1 MSLLLCSLLFGSAVT
16 LGNVADVQ
24 AGKQIK
30 TETKQTIN
38 NTKTKKK
45 VSDDQ
50 TSGKTGRNEENKAG
64 EGAQT
69 DIAES
74 KVTFFVLPVYTQGTT
89 AISIDRDIG
98 IGQIMDVGFTDRNF
112 AVAVYDS
119 LFEAGWMGTPGQSVK
134 EVLGS
139 FTGMIKADGYARK
152 VTYIA
157 SAQMATFIP
166 SFEIKDISKEFNTQ
180 EEANKIYKQLD
191 SLEKSRRLYSSR
203 MMALED
209 YLAVCRAEEKSWRL
223 REAARKPSV
232 SGLSFLRSELDYF
245 EHPDSLKQALWAVYD
260 SVYAGYLPGHPYHA
274 VVNTLRQSRTLAEG
288 KPYPDYEITGR
299 DGLPLRMSSL
309 IRGKI
314 AFVDLWASWCGPCRA
329 AIQANEPLKSS
340 NLKSDNLVWVYI
352 ANETSPIVKYK
363 TMIPDI
369 QGLHYRLNQ
378 EQWNYLCDKFKI
390 DGIPSYV
397 LVDKSGAYKLRN
409 DFRDHSLMIKTL
421 IEELEK

>member
-1 MSLLLCSLLFGSAVT
+1 MNKIKRGVSLLLCSLLFGSAVT

-152 VTYIA
+152 GVMGYIEIPAIDVMLPIYHGVSERVLRRGVGHMETTALPIGGKGTHSVLASHRGLSTAKLFTDLDRMKEGDLFYIHVLDHLLTYEVDQISVIEPEDTDALRPIA
-157 SAQMATFIP
+157 DKEYITLLTCTPYGVNSHRLLVRGEKICD
-166 SFEIKDISKEFNTQ
+166 EIVKESEEKESDTAKKERDITEMIAYGAAVF
-180 EEANKIYKQLD
+180 ALV
-191 SLEKSRRLYSSR
+191 SLFV
-203 MMALED
+203 AAV
-209 YLAVCRAEEKSWRL
+209 AVCV
-223 REAARKPSV
+223 RKMKKKRRTR
-232 SGLSFLRSELDYF
+232 GRKKKAGKR
-245 EHPDSLKQALWAVYD
+245 SLK
-260 SVYAGYLPGHPYHA
+260 
-274 VVNTLRQSRTLAEG
+274 RR
-288 KPYPDYEITGR
+288 KR
-299 DGLPLRMSSL
+299 
-309 IRGKI
+309 
-314 AFVDLWASWCGPCRA
+314 
-329 AIQANEPLKSS
+329 
-340 NLKSDNLVWVYI
+340 
-352 ANETSPIVKYK
+352 
-363 TMIPDI
+363 
-369 QGLHYRLNQ
+369 
-378 EQWNYLCDKFKI
+378 
-390 DGIPSYV
+390 
-397 LVDKSGAYKLRN
+397 
-409 DFRDHSLMIKTL
+409 
-421 IEELEK
+421 